1 MASNGLGDAPYEC
14 ADGIVPL
21 AGPQIGSP
29 SESAIVNQL
38 AAVTALPESAEMAPR
53 QLAVLPR
60 TGVRSFDCA
69 RASAPIP
76 VSDVMRFRHGTSAL
90 VQQATDVDLC
100 IRIAGAPD
108 HCLIV
113 PQGFA
118 SVTGHVGGES
128 PATSPWTPGHIVLLP
143 AGSQSEWCIRAPGA
157 TLIHL
162 HISPTR
168 LLALAESEPS
178 LKPRTRLSPAVN
190 REDPVLAA
198 LAESIVREI
207 RLHLAGSG
215 ILIDSLFQSL
225 CIHLLRTYSENE
237 RMAGRRPYVIA
248 PFRLRRVQDFIE
260 EHLEQHIG
268 LEEIATVA
276 GLSAFHFARCF
287 KQATGLAPYRYVL
300 LRRVER
306 AKELLENTAQTVTEI
321 ALACGFATQQ
331 HLTEIFRTHT
341 GLPPGRY
348 RLQRAQ
354 EE

>member
-1 MASNGLGDAPYEC
+1 ML
-14 ADGIVPL
+14 L
-21 AGPQIGSP
+21 AGPRTGGCLP
-29 SESAIVNQL
+29 ESAIVNQL
-38 AAVTALPESAEMAPR
+38 AAVSVLPESLERPPR
-53 QLAVLPR
+53 TLAFSPR

-76 VSDVMRFRHGTSAL
+76 VSDVMRSRHGTSAL
-90 VQQATDVDLC
+90 VQQAADVDL
-100 IRIAGAPD
+100 RIQLEGAPD
-108 HCLIV
+108 HCLLV

-118 SVTGHVGGES
+118 SVTGQIGGERLAPS
-128 PATSPWTPGHIVLLP
+128 RWTPGHIVLLP
-143 AGSQSEWCIRAPGA
+143 AGSHSEWCIRGPGA
-157 TLIHL
+157 SFIHL
-162 HISPTR
+162 HVSPTR

-178 LKPRTRLSPAVN
+178 LKQRTRLSPAVN

-207 RLHLAGSG
+207 RLRQAGCG

-225 CIHLLRTYSENE
+225 CIQLLRGYSEDA
-237 RMAGRRPYVIA
+237 RMTGRRPYVIA
-248 PFRLRRVQDFIE
+248 PFRLRRAQDFIE

-268 LEEIATVA
+268 LEEIAAAA
-276 GLSAFHFARCF
+276 GLSAFHFTRCF
-287 KQATGLAPYRYVL
+287 KEATGLAPYGYLL

-306 AKELLENTAQTVTEI
+306 AKDLLENTSRTLAEV